1 MTARSG
7 SSRRASRRALNP
19 FSLSFL
25 DIMSCGLGAVVL
37 VFLLIKQADEA
48 TPQNLGAVQTDI
60 EFERQK
66 AVDLQA
72 RKSALEATRTRQA
85 AELEQLNRTTQAAR
99 AAASAAERETS
110 TIRTQIER
118 ARAEMSEAQ
127 EETANAALEIEEEGL
142 RNYLIGL
149 KVEGER
155 IVILLDTSA
164 SMLATQI
171 VDIIRLRNSPP
182 ARQRA
187 APKWTWAQ
195 DITQWLAARVPVRSD
210 VRLLTFST
218 NTVDHSAGINWMSA
232 RDTEKLSAAVA
243 SATSTLPANGT
254 NLEQA
259 LDAVAAL
266 RPAPDTVY
274 LITDGLPTLH
284 GDLSTFDLDNITSCY
299 RSSRSTV
306 TPKCRSE
313 FFSRAMKKFY
323 RRAPSVKVN
332 VVLLP
337 IEGDPAAALGYWVL
351 ANQNGGTFLSPREGW
366 P

>member
-1 MTARSG
+1 
-7 SSRRASRRALNP
+7 
-19 FSLSFL
+19 
-25 DIMSCGLGAVVL
+25 MSCGLGAVVL
-37 VFLLIKQADEA
+37 VFLLIKQADES
-48 TPQNLGAVQTDI
+48 TPQNLGAVQADI

-72 RKSALEATRTRQA
+72 RRNALDATARRQA
-85 AELEQLNRTTQAAR
+85 SDLDQINSATQAAR
-99 AAASAAERETS
+99 AAASAAERETN

-118 ARAEMSEAQ
+118 ARAEMSEAE
-127 EETANAALEIEEEGL
+127 EETANANLEIEAEGN

-171 VDIIRLRNSPP
+171 VDIIRLRNSTP
-182 ARQRA
+182 ARQRT
-187 APKWTWAQ
+187 APKWTRAR
-195 DITQWLAARVPVRSD
+195 DITKWLAARLPPRSD
-210 VRLLTFST
+210 VRIMTFST
-218 NTVDHSAGINWMSA
+218 ETTDHSAGVNWMRA
-232 RDTEKLSAAVA
+232 RDTMDLSTAVA
-243 SATSTLPANGT
+243 SATNALPANGT

-266 RPAPDTVY
+266 RPTPDAVY

-284 GDLSTFDLDNITSCY
+284 GDLGTFDLDNITSCY
-299 RSSRSTV
+299 RSNESTV

-323 RRAPSVKVN
+323 RRAPGVQVN

-337 IEGDPAAALGYWVL
+337 IEGDPAAALGYWLL
-351 ANQNGGTFLSPREGW
+351 ANENGGTLLSPREGW

>member
-1 MTARSG
+1 MSARSR
-7 SSRRASRRALNP
+7 SSRRALTP
-19 FSLSFL
+19 FSLAFL
-25 DIMSCGLGAVVL
+25 DIMSCGLGAVIL

-48 TPQNLGAVQTDI
+48 TPQNLGAVQADI
-60 EFERQK
+60 DFEREK

-85 AELEQLNRTTQAAR
+85 TELEQLNRATQAAR
-99 AAASAAERETS
+99 TAASAAERETS
-110 TIRTQIER
+110 AIRTQIEK
-118 ARAEMSEAQ
+118 ARADMSAAEA
-127 EETANAALEIEEEGL
+127 ETANAALNIEEEGL

-164 SMLATQI
+164 SMLSAQI
-171 VDIIRLRNSPP
+171 VDIIRLRNSAPE
-182 ARQRA
+182 RQRT
-187 APKWTWAQ
+187 APKWTWAK
-195 DITQWLAARVPVRSD
+195 DVTQWLAARLPVSSD
-210 VRLLTFST
+210 IRMLTFST
-218 NTVDHSAGINWMSA
+218 GTVDHSAGLNWMSA
-232 RDTEKLSAAVA
+232 RDTAALSAAVA
-243 SATSTLPANGT
+243 SATGTLPADGT

-299 RSSRSTV
+299 RSNRSTV
-306 TPKCRSE
+306 TPKCRGE
-313 FFSRAMKKFY
+313 FFSRAMRKFY
-323 RRAPSVKVN
+323 RRAPNVTVN
-332 VVLLP
+332 VILLP
-337 IEGDPAAALGYWVL
+337 IEGDPGAALAYWLL
-351 ANQNGGTFLSPREGW
+351 ANQNGGTLLSPREGW